1 MKKALIA
8 AVAGVAVAFTVA
20 CAGGSSE
27 EAEIPEKRIPCY
39 HQDGRFAEW
48 DDDCK
53 DDGLLESPPPSS
65 RGMQTSGPL
74 KPPSK
79 AASKAP
85 APKSTRR

>member
-8 AVAGVAVAFTVA
+8 AAVGIVVALTVA
-20 CAGGSSE
+20 CTGNNGE
-27 EAEIPEKRIPCY
+27 EAEIPEKRIACY
-39 HQDGRFAEW
+39 HKDGRFAEW

-74 KPPSK
+74 KPPT
-79 AASKAP
+79 KAP